1 MVEGSPGK
9 RGSATRARLLAA
21 ARDVVAEVGYA
32 HATTKAIA
40 AAAGVAEGTIYRH
53 FPDKHA
59 LFLAAVVDAN
69 QPVITWMTAL
79 PERAG
84 QATLA
89 SNLSET
95 LTRLASL
102 RQHMMPLELAMLTDP
117 ELAARRRAGI
127 AALHT
132 GDPVAAVA
140 GLPEPNPP
148 ALLARYLIRRAGA
161 RAGPPRCRPNPGRR
175 HHPGHPHGPGDPAR
189 TGPPAR
195 PVRRPHRRRPTRN
208 RRRHPGPGP
217 AVAAPPP
224 TCAVRRPHLLENE
237 SW

>member
-1 MVEGSPGK
+1 MAQGNAGK
-9 RGSATRARLLAA
+9 RGTATRARLLAA

-69 QPVITWMTAL
+69 QPVITWMSAL

-84 QATLA
+84 HATLA

-102 RQHMMPLELAMLTDP
+102 RQHMLPLELAMLTDP
-117 ELAARRRAGI
+117 ELAARRQAGI
-127 AALHT
+127 AALRT
-132 GDPVAAVA
+132 SDLATAVA

-148 ALLARYLIRRAGA
+148 ALLARYLSAEQALGRVRPDVDPIRAAVTILATLMGLTIMPA
-161 RAGPPRCRPNPGRR
+161 QDPPL
-175 HHPGHPHGPGDPAR
+175 DPSDDPIA
-189 TGPPAR
+189 
-195 PVRRPHRRRPTRN
+195 
-208 RRRHPGPGP
+208 
-217 AVAAPPP
+217 AVLLDTAADIL
-224 TCAVRRPHLLENE
+224 AKGLQ
-237 SW
+237 

>member
-1 MVEGSPGK
+1 
-9 RGSATRARLLAA
+9 
-21 ARDVVAEVGYA
+21 VVAEVGYA

-69 QPVITWMTAL
+69 QPVITWMSAL

-84 QATLA
+84 HATLA

-102 RQHMMPLELAMLTDP
+102 RQHMLPLELAMLTDP
-117 ELAARRRAGI
+117 ELAARRQAGI
-127 AALHT
+127 AALRT
-132 GDPVAAVA
+132 SDLATAVA

-148 ALLARYLIRRAGA
+148 ALLARYLSAEQALGRVRPDVDPIRAAVTILATLMGLTIMPA
-161 RAGPPRCRPNPGRR
+161 QDPPL
-175 HHPGHPHGPGDPAR
+175 DPSDD
-189 TGPPAR
+189 PI
-195 PVRRPHRRRPTRN
+195 
-208 RRRHPGPGP
+208 
-217 AVAAPPP
+217 AA
-224 TCAVRRPHLLENE
+224 ALLDTAADILAKGLQ
-237 SW
+237 